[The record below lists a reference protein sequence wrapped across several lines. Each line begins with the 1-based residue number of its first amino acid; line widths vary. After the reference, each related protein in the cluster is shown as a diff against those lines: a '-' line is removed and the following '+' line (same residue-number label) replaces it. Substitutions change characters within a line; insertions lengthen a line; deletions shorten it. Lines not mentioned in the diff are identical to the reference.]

1 MDYVEQCLGFVKQLY
16 RRMCIRT
23 FLGHSKML
31 LICGFEFPSRRRFSY
46 LKGSSTISRSSLVH
60 ELAFESRY
68 CMSCWRIVCY
78 LLYRTIQVESN
89 CSWYLSNG
97 DPLSSE
103 RVAWRLGG
111 TESFI
116 HANFKER
123 TNVTENPNAW
133 DLISFGFHVV
143 SDIAIQWLHENW
155 KSGTTY
161 SWLVWPRA
169 TAMSCV
175 YGRHLKRQFQLMNH
189 LSKRSPFFWTKM
201 DKA

>member
-1 MDYVEQCLGFVKQLY
+1 LTTILHWPRRKLGRQAVSKERLGENSSIGLSHVSGLCAIMDYVEQCLGFVKQLY

-143 SDIAIQWLHENW
+143 SDIAIQWLRKLEE
-155 KSGTTY
+155 
-161 SWLVWPRA
+161 RD
-169 TAMSCV
+169 
-175 YGRHLKRQFQLMNH
+175 HL
-189 LSKRSPFFWTKM
+189 
-201 DKA
+201 